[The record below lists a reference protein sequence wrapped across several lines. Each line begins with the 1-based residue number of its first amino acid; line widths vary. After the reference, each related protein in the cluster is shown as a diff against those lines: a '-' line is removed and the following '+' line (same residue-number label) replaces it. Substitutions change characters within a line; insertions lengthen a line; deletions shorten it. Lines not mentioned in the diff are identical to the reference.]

1 MTVEDLQSPT
11 PGQTVDTNGSKGVL
25 DNKSEPSKH
34 DEAITEKEN
43 DDEEEDEQEGV
54 VDEANIGLKNIV

>member
-1 MTVEDLQSPT
+1 M
-11 PGQTVDTNGSKGVL
+11 DTNGSKGVL

-43 DDEEEDEQEGV
+43 DDDEEDEHDGV
-54 VDEANIGLKNIV
+54 VDEANIGLKNVV